1 MNYKKRA
8 RIYLLRKKEKTISI
22 FLLFL
27 VVSTFLISCFSILNA
42 SKHLAGDIRKSLGA
56 AFYLRASTGVTTN
69 ADGEVTV
76 SEKKAHITDTDIQ
89 SVLECG
95 DISYYNPIAYG
106 YAKGDGMTFIPGEQ
120 DNDENNMGQVVAL
133 HYSALADDFTSETL
147 FLKEGEHITKEDSNA
162 ILISSTLALVN
173 NLSVGDTVVLQ
184 SARLGIAD
192 GEYIDE
198 MSEDDSVLQAT
209 IVGIYDILIPDA
221 TVTAT
226 AGMQENKIYA
236 SLDVLEKLNETEQS
250 VYNGEVDF
258 YVTDPKDLDEIISK
272 VQNIQTIDWN
282 IHFVRVNDFQYSK
295 VSDSLQSLSDLVS
308 ILLLCVSVVSA
319 IILTLILTLRT
330 RGRIQE
336 AGVLLATGIS
346 KKEIVKQ
353 FLLEVLAAA
362 AIALLLSFFVS
373 YGVTQFLGQHLF
385 TDFELNLINE
395 NTLQTGTSGA
405 IEFADYL
412 KIGIGKTVFIYICQV
427 IVIAASVMLSSITVL
442 RMKPREI
449 LTMMS

>member
-8 RIYLLRKKEKTISI
+8 GIYLLRKKEKTISV

-27 VVSTFLISCFSILNA
+27 VVSTFLFSCFSLLNA
-42 SKHLAGDIRKSLGA
+42 SEHLGEDIRKSLGA
-56 AFYLRASTGVTTN
+56 AFYLRASTGITTN
-69 ADGEVTV
+69 ANGEVTV
-76 SEKKAHITDTDIQ
+76 SENKAHITDDDIQ
-89 SVLECG
+89 SVLACG

-106 YAKGDGMTFIPGEQ
+106 YAKGDGVTFIPGDQ
-120 DNDENNMGQVVAL
+120 DDEESNMGQVAAL

-147 FLKEGEHITKEDSNA
+147 YLKEGEHITKEDTNA
-162 ILISSTLALVN
+162 VLISSTLALVN

-192 GEYIDE
+192 GDYIDE
-198 MSEDDSVLQAT
+198 MSEDNSILQAT

-236 SLDVLEKLNETEQS
+236 SLDVLEKLNEIEPS

-282 IHFVRVNDFQYSK
+282 IHFVRANDFQYSK
-295 VSDSLQSLSDLVS
+295 VSDSLQSLSDLVCV
-308 ILLLCVSVVSA
+308 LLLCVSVVST

-346 KKEIVKQ
+346 KKEIIKQ
-353 FLLEVLAAA
+353 FLLEVFVAAV
-362 AIALLLSFFVS
+362 IALLLSFFAAHE
-373 YGVTQFLGQHLF
+373 VTQVLKRYLF
-385 TDFELNLINE
+385 ADFELNLINE
-395 NTLQTGTSGA
+395 DTFQAGTSGA

-412 KIGIGKTVFIYICQV
+412 KLGIGKTVLIYICQA
-427 IVIAASVMLSSITVL
+427 IVITVSVILSSITVL